1 MPLTVAMLREI
12 DAEMEFRECPQCVT
26 CGQEFLIVGGL
37 PEGAV
42 FECDYCVKTREYDMF
57 TKKEQKQ
64 FEDIFEAVLSEK
76 SDVARLRSL
85 GDVIFEMTGNVNLRI
100 LPVRF

>member
-1 MPLTVAMLREI
+1 MCQDKGI
-12 DAEMEFRECPQCVT
+12 
-26 CGQEFLIVGGL
+26 
-37 PEGAV
+37 
-42 FECDYCVKTREYDMF
+42 DMF

-85 GDVIFEMTGNVNLRI
+85 GDVIFEMTGNVNLRMWLHHI
-100 LPVRF
+100 KVCGCESI